1 MVEDKAEPR
10 ETNWRQLLP
19 WIDLFQGFRVA
30 MDLNKLLLAAAGI
43 LVMAFGWWL
52 MASLFHYQKPTW
64 SNYQGLAVADVAA
77 DTPEKRE
84 AVNWAIYRDVRDRWN
99 LNHETAGSADDGELI
114 EPADL

>member
-10 ETNWRQLLP
+10 EVNWRHLLP

-52 MASLFHYQKPTW
+52 LASLFHTQKPDWDSKDYAPTQDDE
-64 SNYQGLAVADVAA
+64 SS
-77 DTPEKRE
+77 TE
-84 AVNWAIYRDVRDRWN
+84 AQFKLDRSRWHAP
-99 LNHETAGSADDGELI
+99 HETADNTDDIHAANHPEV
-114 EPADL
+114 